1 MAGGP
6 RILIVYTSRG
16 GNTEAL
22 ARALA
27 EGAAEAG
34 NRNVEVVVKR
44 AGDVSRQDVEDA
56 SALAFGS
63 PTYYSYMSG
72 ELKSLFDDALAYKD
86 SFYSKP
92 AMAFATGNGGQSKC
106 VESIEAILELFEAM
120 LIQKSSILS
129 AGLAIQGKPDEG
141 ALRQAKEAG
150 RRLGEAGVEYAC
162 RKGSK
167 DIKVGRGI
175 LC

>member
-1 MAGGP
+1 MNRP
-6 RILIVYTSRG
+6 RILIVYTSRS
-16 GNTEAL
+16 GNTEVL

-34 NRNVEVVVKR
+34 DVEVVVKK
-44 AGDVSRQDVEDA
+44 ATDVSRQDIEEA
-56 SALAFGS
+56 CALAFGS

-72 ELKSLFDDALAYKD
+72 ELKTLFDDALLYKE

-92 AMAFATGNGGQSKC
+92 TVAFATGNGGQSKC

-120 LIQKSSILS
+120 LIQKSDILS
-129 AGLAIQGKPDEG
+129 PGLAVQGKPDER
-141 ALRQAKEAG
+141 ALGQARAVG

-167 DIKVGRGI
+167 NAIVGHDT
-175 LC
+175 CA

>member
-1 MAGGP
+1 MNRP
-6 RILIVYTSRG
+6 RILIVYTSRS

-34 NRNVEVVVKR
+34 NRNVEVVVKKAR
-44 AGDVSRQDVEDA
+44 DVSRQDIEEA
-56 SALAFGS
+56 CALAFGS

-72 ELKSLFDDALAYKD
+72 ELKTLFDDALLYKD

-92 AMAFATGNGGQSKC
+92 TVVFATGNGGQSKC

-120 LIQKSSILS
+120 LIQKSDILS
-129 AGLAIQGKPDEG
+129 PGLAVQGKPDDG
-141 ALRQAKEAG
+141 ALGQARAVG

-162 RKGSK
+162 RKGSEG
-167 DIKVGRGI
+167 IIVGKGK
-175 LC
+175 